1 MLMNKNAT
9 RSLLLA
15 AILAVAT
22 NAVAEDAKKP
32 SGTVSIDETQF
43 GFIIGGSTGGG
54 VLTFNDKKHDFKIG
68 GLSLGT
74 VGVSKVAAEGEV
86 YALKDISKFEGTY
99 TKLEASITLA
109 GGVGGLH
116 LKNQHGVI
124 MRLTS
129 RTQGVQLKVG
139 LDGLKVSMK

>member
-9 RSLLLA
+9 RSLILA
-15 AILAVAT
+15 AMLAVAT

-54 VLTFNDKKHDFKIG
+54 VLTFNGKQHDFKIG

-86 YALKDISKFEGTY
+86 YDLKDISKFEGTY

-129 RTQGVQLKVG
+129 RTQGVQLKIG
-139 LDGLKVSMK
+139 LDGMKVSMK